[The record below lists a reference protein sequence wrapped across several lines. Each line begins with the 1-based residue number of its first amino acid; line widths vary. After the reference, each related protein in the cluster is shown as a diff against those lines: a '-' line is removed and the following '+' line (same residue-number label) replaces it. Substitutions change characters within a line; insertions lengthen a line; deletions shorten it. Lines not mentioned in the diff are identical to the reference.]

1 MDRLFERTKTIK
13 YFKLDKMWDFCTDEN
28 NVGIDEKW
36 YEKFPEKN
44 EKMLVPSCWNTTI
57 GYFRYMGV
65 AWYRTYFETS
75 TENIWLK
82 FEAVANECTV
92 YIDGKRIGYHY
103 GCFTEFGFENLNIG
117 AGVHEI
123 IVRVDNKINLTDT
136 IPHILTDWY
145 NYGGINRSVEICEVD
160 NCHISDLK
168 IKYDL
173 NIDNKSTILN
183 INTKL
188 WSSHCVK
195 DTFKVFINNK
205 CIYEDLITVD
215 GMCEF
220 EAIDILLNDIEFWD
234 IDNPK
239 LYYITVKFGDKDLT
253 DRIGFRKI
261 ECQGKNIFLNGKKL
275 ILTGVCRHEQHP
287 DWGFSMP
294 FELIKKDIDIIR
306 ELNCNTIRGSHYPN
320 TKKTLD
326 YCDEVGML
334 FWEEIPMWG
343 NRKEWE
349 ESFKNEDFINKA
361 MTMHKEMIKRDLNHP
376 SIILWGLHNEVD
388 TTLPQ
393 TRVLTEGLVSF
404 IRDMDKSR
412 LVTFASNRIKPDQ
425 PGDICLDLVDVVSF
439 NYYTAWYYN
448 SREESFERFVKRTR
462 KYVNSNAGEKPII
475 MSEFGGGAIKGVT
488 TFEGQRWTENYQEAL
503 LENAIKVYLESDE
516 ISGVYIWQ
524 YCDINSQ
531 FELEMTRP
539 KGFNNKGIVDEY
551 RRPKMA
557 FNTVK
562 KIYSKYND
570 VSENKT
576 TIKLF

>member
-1 MDRLFERTKTIK
+1 MDRLFQRTNSIK
-13 YFKLDKMWDFCTDEN
+13 YFKLDKMWDFCIDEK
-28 NVGIDEKW
+28 NVGMDEKW
-36 YEKFPEKN
+36 YENFPEN
-44 EKMLVPSCWNTTI
+44 SMKMLVPSCWNTTL
-57 GYFRYMGV
+57 GLFRYMGV

-75 TENIWLK
+75 AENIWLK

-92 YIDGKRIGYHY
+92 YIDGQYIGYHY
-103 GCFTEFGFENLNIG
+103 GGFVEFCFENLNIG
-117 AGVHEI
+117 AGKHEI
-123 IVRVDNKINLTDT
+123 VVRVDNQINLTDT

-160 NCHISDLK
+160 HCHISDLK

-173 NIDNKSTILN
+173 DRENKKAVLSVS
-183 INTKL
+183 TKL
-188 WSSHCVK
+188 WSVRNMK
-195 DTFKVFINNK
+195 DTLKIFVDDK
-205 CIYEDLITVD
+205 CLYENLITVD
-215 GMCEF
+215 GKSEL
-220 EAIDILLNDIEFWD
+220 ETSDIIIHDVELWD
-234 IDNPK
+234 VDNPK
-239 LYYITVKFGDKDLT
+239 LYYVTVQFGGKDLT
-253 DRIGFRKI
+253 DRIGFRNI
-261 ECQGKNIFLNGKKL
+261 ECQGKDIFLNGKKI

-349 ESFKNEDFINKA
+349 VSFENEDFISRAK
-361 MTMHKEMIKRDLNHP
+361 TMHKEMLWRDLNHP
-376 SIILWGLHNEVD
+376 SIIFWGLHNEVD

-393 TRVLTEGLVSF
+393 TRELTKDLVSL
-404 IRDMDKSR
+404 IRGIDNSR
-412 LVTFASNRIKPDQ
+412 LITFASNRIKPDQ
-425 PGDICLDLVDVVSF
+425 AGDECLDLVDVVSF

-448 SREESFERFVKRTR
+448 SHEESFEQFVKRTR
-462 KYVNSNAGEKPII
+462 EYVNSHAGEKPII
-475 MSEFGGGAIKGVT
+475 MSEFGGGAIKGST
-488 TFEGQRWTENYQEAL
+488 SFDGQRWTENYQEAL
-503 LENAIKVYLESDE
+503 LENAIEAYLGSGE
-516 ISGVYIWQ
+516 ICGAYIWQ

-539 KGFNNKGIVDEY
+539 RGFNNKGIVDEY

-557 FNTVK
+557 FYAVK
-562 KIYSKYND
+562 RAYAKYNNIRGNRTE
-570 VSENKT
+570 V
-576 TIKLF
+576 KLF